1 MPNDLQ
7 STVYFNPS
15 NLLIYRLASKCLGK
29 KNKEVVT
36 SALNKASNCH
46 MITSKQQQAAHFVG
60 YIMIQPHGSSSSML
74 SFLIHATL
82 QHYQAHQLQ
91 GWSKK

>member
-1 MPNDLQ
+1 MPNDFQ

-15 NLLIYRLASKCLGK
+15 NLLIHWLASTCSGK
-29 KNKEVVT
+29 KSKELVT

-60 YIMIQPHGSSSSML
+60 YIMIQSHGSSGLVSC
-74 SFLIHATL
+74 FLMHVTL
-82 QHYQAHQLQ
+82 QHYQDHQPQ
-91 GWSKK
+91 G